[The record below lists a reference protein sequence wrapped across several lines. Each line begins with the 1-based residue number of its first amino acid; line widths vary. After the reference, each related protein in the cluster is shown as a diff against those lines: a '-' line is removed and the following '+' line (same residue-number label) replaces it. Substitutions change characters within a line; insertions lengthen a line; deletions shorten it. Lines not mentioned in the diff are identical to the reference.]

1 VEYRTLSKRY
11 LDKNFALRTEGAPAM
26 ATRSSGKKSIGEGKT
41 PAKKPR
47 PKSSGDYP
55 FKPLICG
62 YDRTNARAMVDFSN
76 IAYKPEPTIL
86 RELSRRGF
94 SSQNVRC
101 FDQEGTQAFAA
112 VSDKALIV
120 AFRGTEIDLND
131 IYADINAKWQ
141 EGLYGKVH
149 KGFYDALECVW
160 RDISG
165 FLDDHSVDS
174 LPVWFTGHS
183 LGGALAVLAAA
194 KQIKRKGTVSGVYT
208 FGGPRCGNTTFAN
221 TFNARFSH
229 ACRFVYEEDIVTR
242 IPPRSLFG
250 RSQYRHVGDLFH
262 IKGGRVYKKGRVED
276 PFPFI
281 STLESLCDRDFSMVE
296 DHRLANY
303 LNVL

>member
-1 VEYRTLSKRY
+1 
-11 LDKNFALRTEGAPAM
+11 M
-26 ATRSSGKKSIGEGKT
+26 AKKPSGNKKISGGKT

-47 PKSSGDYP
+47 PKPSGDYP

-86 RELSRRGF
+86 REMAKRSF
-94 SSQNVRC
+94 PAKDVRY
-101 FDQEGTQAFAA
+101 FDREGTQAFTA
-112 VSDKALIV
+112 VNGKVLIV
-120 AFRGTEIDLND
+120 AFRGTEIDPND
-131 IYADINAKWQ
+131 IYADINAKWR

-149 KGFYDALECVW
+149 KGFYDALDCVW
-160 RDISG
+160 GEVSAV
-165 FLDDHSVDS
+165 LDEYADDN
-174 LPVWFTGHS
+174 LPIWFTGHS

-194 KQIKRKGTVSGVYT
+194 KQIKRRGKVSGVYT
-208 FGGPRCGNTTFAN
+208 FGAPRCGNTTFAN
-221 TFNARFSH
+221 TFNARFPH
-229 ACRFVYEEDIVTR
+229 TCRFVYEKDIVTR

-262 IKGGRVYKKGRVED
+262 IKGGRVYKKGREEA

-281 STLESLCDRDFSMVE
+281 SALESLWDRDFSMVE
-296 DHRLANY
+296 DHSLANY